1 MKKISIAMAVYNG
14 ERFLEE
20 QLDSIL
26 QQLEPQD
33 ELVISYDNSKDR
45 TWEIITSF
53 SERYPQI

>member
-14 ERFLEE
+14 ERYLEE

-45 TWEIITSF
+45 TW
-53 SERYPQI
+53 

>member
-1 MKKISIAMAVYNG
+1 MAVYNG

-53 SERYPQI
+53 SERYPQIEIYKN